1 MKKTKIYLASP
12 FFNNEEIEIMER
24 VRDILRGK
32 GLDVFV
38 PNEHQNPQF
47 KFGSMEWREAT
58 FKSDMD
64 AIYDCDVMVA
74 ILDGNYSDSGTSFEC
89 GICKQINKPLIV
101 FNKKEKEIN
110 LMIAE
115 SLHAVINSYDELQEY
130 DFNKLERRP
139 YTHYVW

>member
-1 MKKTKIYLASP
+1 MKKTKVYLASP
-12 FFNNEEIEIMER
+12 FFDAEETARMEI
-24 VRDILRGK
+24 VRDILRAK

-38 PNEHQNPQF
+38 PNEHQN
-47 KFGSMEWREAT
+47 KHLEFGSMEWRAAT

-74 ILDGNYSDSGTSFEC
+74 ILDGNYSDSGTAAEC
-89 GICKQINKPLIV
+89 MAAHLLNKPLIV

-115 SLHAVINSYDELQEY
+115 VLHAVVNTYEELQEY
-130 DFNKLERRP
+130 DFNELKAIP
-139 YTHYVW
+139 YTEYVW